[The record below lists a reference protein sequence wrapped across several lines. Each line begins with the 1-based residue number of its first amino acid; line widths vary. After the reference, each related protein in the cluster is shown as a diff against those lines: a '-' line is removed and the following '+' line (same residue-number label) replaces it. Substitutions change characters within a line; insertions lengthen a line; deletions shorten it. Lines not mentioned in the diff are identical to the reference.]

1 MSTRQKS
8 NVSCSFAQ
16 LYRKKLGAIL
26 KGHRELREMNRR
38 DVQTKLLKLLDKREE
53 QGESGWDEFRAL
65 VDSKKGG
72 SLAELEDR
80 GLAHATI
87 KLPDIRILA
96 EAYGIP
102 GLLLD
107 PARSKPVKTILSSF
121 EISDFLEINQKH
133 IPLYG
138 SRTKYRVPPT
148 QIAGSEKV
156 SIVYL
161 DLEATEPE
169 LWNDPSH
176 SDSHNHPGEEFVFSE
191 EGTIEMRFEDTGL
204 RCCLETNSF
213 IHFDS
218 RSRHSAC
225 NPRSKKARCF
235 IIRFYRR
242 EVVPFP
248 DNDGVMMAKRVR
260 RKRAEATTREKGLA
274 DELPNSLNSQVYREV
289 IDRRGFGRF
298 LQLLCSKDI
307 RGDGTSLSLS
317 ELAKRSKE
325 EGYSF
330 NRSKLDRIHHGRAPV
345 YENELEQLAKIY
357 EIEPMALYNFLLPTF
372 KPAISVHIKDYRD
385 EIVAGFLPL
394 GVKYK
399 LPPRRL
405 AGSNMMV
412 ALLSI
417 DPNCATKPTHH
428 PGQELIKPLRGKVAI
443 EFEDSRVKI
452 KKGGYAH
459 FRSHLNHR
467 AVNTGKEPAAM
478 LCIRFMD

>member
-1 MSTRQKS
+1 MSTRKKD
-8 NVSCSFAQ
+8 NVSSSTAV
-16 LYRKKLGAIL
+16 LYRKKLGPIL
-26 KGHRELREMNRR
+26 KGHRELHEIPRR
-38 DVQTKLLKLLDKREE
+38 KVQNKLLKLLDQRE
-53 QGESGWDEFRAL
+53 QKGESGWVEFRDL

-80 GLAHATI
+80 GLAQATI
-87 KLPDIRILA
+87 RLPDIRILA

-121 EISDFLEINQKH
+121 EISDFLEINQKN

-138 SRTKYRVPPT
+138 SRTKYRFPPT
-148 QIAGSEKV
+148 QIDGSEKV

-169 LWNDPSH
+169 LWYDPSH
-176 SDSHNHPGEEFVFSE
+176 SDSHDHPGEEFVFSE
-191 EGTIEMRFEDTGL
+191 EGTIEMRFDDTGL

-225 NPRSKKARCF
+225 NPGSKKARCF
-235 IIRFYRR
+235 IIRFYER
-242 EVVPFP
+242 EIAPFP
-248 DNDGVMMAKRVR
+248 DNNGVVTAKRLR
-260 RKRAEATTREKGLA
+260 RKPAEATTREKVIA
-274 DELPNSLNSQVYREV
+274 EELTNSLNSQGYREV

-298 LQLLCSKDI
+298 LQLLCSKSI
-307 RGDGTSLSLS
+307 RGDGNSLSLS
-317 ELAKRSKE
+317 ELAKRAKD

-345 YENELEQLAKIY
+345 YENELKQLAKIY

-372 KPAISVHIKDYRD
+372 KPAIAVHEKDYKD
-385 EIVAGFLPL
+385 EIVAEFLPS

-417 DPNCATKPTHH
+417 DPNCATKPNHH

-443 EFEDSRVKI
+443 EFVDSRVKI

-459 FRSHLNHR
+459 YRSHLNHR
-467 AVNTGKEPAAM
+467 AVNMGKEPATM
-478 LCIRFMD
+478 LCIRFMG